1 MLKTYTVLLH
11 YDASTNRPCVAICPW
26 QAARLWKCSFR
37 SSVRAETCYWYDI
50 VNMYSSLL
58 QKLKTFE
65 GIWRDSGP
73 MIELYSSNIQW
84 LCISCHKKQTG
95 CCFNAVSMLFQCKH
109 LAVVIQGPIDVKGT
123 SFEDSQH
130 ERMGWIMKL
139 DVQQCWY
146 CLGNPT
152 PAESTE
158 DWQKA
163 TTSQCRHWITISM
176 SWIKAQ
182 KQAHTH
188 THLLWSWWDRPN
200 PLIP

>member
-1 MLKTYTVLLH
+1 MILSTCTRLYYKNWKHLKEY
-11 YDASTNRPCVAICPW
+11 
-26 QAARLWKCSFR
+26 
-37 SSVRAETCYWYDI
+37 
-50 VNMYSSLL
+50 
-58 QKLKTFE
+58 E
-65 GIWRDSGP
+65 GIQGKWSNCIHPTSSDSALVATKNKP
-73 MIELYSSNIQW
+73 D
-84 LCISCHKKQTG
+84 
-95 CCFNAVSMLFQCKH
+95 AVSMLFQCKH